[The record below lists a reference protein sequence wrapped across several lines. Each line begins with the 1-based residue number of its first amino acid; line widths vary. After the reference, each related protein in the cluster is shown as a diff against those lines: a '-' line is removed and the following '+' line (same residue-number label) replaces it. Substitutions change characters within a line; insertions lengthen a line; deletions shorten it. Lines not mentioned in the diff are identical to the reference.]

1 MPNLAKKPKGFKM
14 GKMKK
19 IYALLTFLFFHSCFC
34 FSQPPNDN
42 DEQRVEVVK
51 MAYMSRE
58 LNLSP
63 QEAQNFWPVY
73 NNYQNEIKQARNQY
87 PNDEVGFERRVV
99 EIKQRYQ
106 GNFKKVL
113 GNNGQRLNK
122 VYTTDRQFRDML
134 RGEIQKRQQQ
144 RQQQNYQQK
153 QNQQPPD
160 KLQNNG
166 NTRDNGTKKK
176 PKANNRE
183 NIKKPHQQRNF

>member
-1 MPNLAKKPKGFKM
+1 
-14 GKMKK
+14 MKK
-19 IYALLTFLFFHSCFC
+19 IYILLTFLFFQNYFC

-58 LNLSP
+58 LSLSP

-113 GNNGQRLNK
+113 GNNGQRINK

-134 RGEIQKRQQQ
+134 RSEIQKRQQL
-144 RQQQNYQQK
+144 RQQQNNQQNNQ
-153 QNQQPPD
+153 QNQSQRPPARQ
-160 KLQNNG
+160 LNN
-166 NTRDNGTKKK
+166 NNNVRDRDNDNNKK
-176 PKANNRE
+176 PKVNNRE
-183 NIKKPHQQRNF
+183 NIKKPRQQRNF